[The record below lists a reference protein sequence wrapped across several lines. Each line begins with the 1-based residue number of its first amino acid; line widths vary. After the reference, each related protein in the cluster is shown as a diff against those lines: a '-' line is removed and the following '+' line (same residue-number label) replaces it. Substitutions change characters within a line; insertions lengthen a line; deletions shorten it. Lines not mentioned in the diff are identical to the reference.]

1 MKKIGSRGQR
11 WLKCFHIFFS
21 SMWVGGAI
29 SLLTVNV
36 FLNAENG
43 MERYGIDVTMKFIDD
58 IVIIIAA
65 VGCLITSLLYS
76 IFTNW
81 GWFKHRWITVKWI
94 ILLYGII
101 SGTFFLGPWLN
112 SLPPLS
118 KAEGMSVLM
127 NQFYMNNKH
136 MLWYLGTFQVVICIF
151 AVFISVLKPWKN
163 KNIE

>member
-1 MKKIGSRGQR
+1 MKMLSPKGQR
-11 WLKCFHIFFS
+11 WLKCFHVLFG

-29 SLLTVNV
+29 SLLTVNL

-43 MERYGIDVTMKFIDD
+43 MELYGIDVTMKFIDD

-65 VGCLITSLLYS
+65 IGCLLTSLMYS

-127 NQFYMNNKH
+127 NSLYMNNKY
-136 MLWYLGTFQVVICIF
+136 MLWYFGIFQVAICIF
-151 AVFISVLKPWKN
+151 AVFISILKPWK
-163 KNIE
+163 KR